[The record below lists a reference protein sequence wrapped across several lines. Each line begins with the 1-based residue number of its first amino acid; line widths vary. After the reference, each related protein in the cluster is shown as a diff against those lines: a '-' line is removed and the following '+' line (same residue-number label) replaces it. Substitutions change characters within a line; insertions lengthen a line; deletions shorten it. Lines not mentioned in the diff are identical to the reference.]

1 MSILGIGG
9 KPADRAKSAPTGD
22 APKVADAPLRL
33 TRKGAEA
40 EWEKAAT
47 TEATSRSEA
56 PSSRALT
63 LTNDASQL
71 QTDQRNTKD
80 EKFEGVPLKG
90 GNAQIC
96 SEREPYRSVR
106 ANGMAV
112 RPTKFAGMPIKDLDE
127 RGKRGAG
134 EPDRPPWR
142 PDERWEQ
149 SPKRTSKALW
159 AVVALLALALAG
171 VTGYGYLIVRQN
183 GIALSQLPGMT
194 QLLGTLQSR
203 MDTTEARLRDVTG
216 DWATLAQQ
224 VAALGTKTR
233 SSLEN
238 ARKHTEEL
246 VLQEQERIE
255 EEIAERDQAINARLV
270 QVESKQNAENERLA
284 QVQDWVQK
292 NLEGVRQEIATQRE
306 DSGRNLKALRQDV
319 DQSRGDLQNLARK
332 VEPQRVDF
340 EVAKNKERELVPG
353 ISLTVTR
360 TDARYQRFDGYLDLL
375 ENSRTL
381 WLSKVAVQQA
391 VPFYLKQGGQ
401 PYDLVVTT
409 VNQDGV
415 VGYLLVRK
423 GNSSET
429 TSGALRVGGQ

>member
-1 MSILGIGG
+1 
-9 KPADRAKSAPTGD
+9 
-22 APKVADAPLRL
+22 
-33 TRKGAEA
+33 
-40 EWEKAAT
+40 
-47 TEATSRSEA
+47 
-56 PSSRALT
+56 
-63 LTNDASQL
+63 
-71 QTDQRNTKD
+71 
-80 EKFEGVPLKG
+80 
-90 GNAQIC
+90 
-96 SEREPYRSVR
+96 
-106 ANGMAV
+106 
-112 RPTKFAGMPIKDLDE
+112 
-127 RGKRGAG
+127 
-134 EPDRPPWR
+134 
-142 PDERWEQ
+142 
-149 SPKRTSKALW
+149 
-159 AVVALLALALAG
+159 
-171 VTGYGYLIVRQN
+171 
-183 GIALSQLPGMT
+183 
-194 QLLGTLQSR
+194 